1 MNKSDIY
8 SKREKDWRNGTI
20 VYQVLVDRFSPSKD
34 LHQKLDSYQKPKKLM
49 NWNELPKRGPFL
61 NDVKYFEH
69 ELEYWGGDL
78 NSLNE
83 KMAYI
88 KNLNIDVLYLNP
100 IHYSVSNH
108 KYDASDYLQISPEFG
123 TFEDLKILSD
133 TVHNNKMKIMLD
145 GVFNHVGVSSPLFQE
160 AKNPKSTK
168 HDWFYF
174 NSKYEDGVR
183 LWADVKSLPELNL
196 ENPEVRDYIYRG
208 NDSVIKTYLKLG
220 IDGWRLDVAFDLGY
234 EVLAELTAAAHE
246 EKPDSMI
253 VGEIW
258 NYPKDWFNSI
268 DGVMNFTFYEIIMK
282 TIKGKIKPLHSLQ
295 MITKVIEDSGIENIL
310 KSWTVLD
317 NHDVPRLR
325 NQLPSKKDQQL
336 AQIMQF
342 TLPGSPNLY
351 YGNEL
356 GMKGGVDPK
365 NRAPM
370 RWDLVADDNPYLK
383 WTKSLIS
390 LHHQE
395 RALRVGDYVSLLTH
409 QLIGYERKTDDVAD
423 TVLILLNPT
432 HRSITENVLIP
443 DSKLM
448 NYSDF
453 ITLKGHA
460 KSIQL
465 IAGVLHVTLKP
476 KSYILLKPRTE
487 PVKSYT
493 SYKRVEQK

>member
-1 MNKSDIY
+1 MSKTDIY
-8 SKREKDWRNGTI
+8 SKREKDWRNGAI

-34 LHQKLDSYQKPKKLM
+34 LHLKLDLYQKPKILM
-49 NWNELPKRGPFL
+49 SWSELPKRGPFQK
-61 NDVKYFEH
+61 DVKYFTH

-78 NSLNE
+78 KSLHE
-83 KMAYI
+83 KMDYI
-88 KNLNIDVLYLNP
+88 KKLNVDVLYLNP
-100 IHYSVSNH
+100 IHYSLSNH

-123 TFEDLKILSD
+123 TFDDLKALSD
-133 TVHNNKMKIMLD
+133 TVHQNNMKIMLD
-145 GVFNHVGVSSPLFQE
+145 GVFNHVGVSSLLFQE
-160 AKNPKSTK
+160 AKNPKSSK
-168 HDWFYF
+168 HTWFDF
-174 NSKYEDGVR
+174 NSEYEDGVR

-196 ENPEVRDYIYRG
+196 ENPEVRDYIYRA
-208 NDSVIKTYLKLG
+208 NDSVIKSYLKRG

-268 DGVMNFTFYEIIMK
+268 DGVMNFTFYQIILQ
-282 TIKGKIKPLHSLQ
+282 TIKGRIKPAHASQ
-295 MITKVIEDSGIENIL
+295 MFAKVIEDSGIENIL

-325 NQLPSKKDQQL
+325 HRLPRKKDQQL

-351 YGNEL
+351 YGTEL
-356 GMKGGVDPK
+356 GMTGGIDPM

-370 RWDLVADDNPYLK
+370 RWDLVSDNNSYLK

-390 LHHQE
+390 LHQQE
-395 RALRVGDYVSLLTH
+395 RALRVGDYVPLLAH

-423 TVLILLNPT
+423 TIIVLLNPT
-432 HRSITENVLIP
+432 HKSISENVLIP

-453 ITLKGHA
+453 IILKGHA

-465 IAGVLHVTLKP
+465 IAGILHITLKP
-476 KSYILLKPRTE
+476 KSYVLLKPRTE
-487 PVKSYT
+487 PTKSYT
-493 SYKRVEQK
+493 SYKRV